1 VQTIL
6 GPMSFWVGLYRVAW
20 MALAVLALVGM
31 LAAFAPPIR
40 QYRELRRMEAE
51 LQEEIR
57 LKEEILH
64 HLKDQQERLQSDPDF
79 VEKIAREELGLAR
92 PGETVFKFADDEP
105 QTASPP

>member
-1 VQTIL
+1 
-6 GPMSFWVGLYRVAW
+6 MSFWVGLYRAAW
-20 MALAVLALVGM
+20 IILGVLFLIGA
-31 LAAFAPPIR
+31 LAAFTPPIR
-40 QYRELRRMEAE
+40 QYREMRRMEAA

-64 HLKDQQERLQSDPDF
+64 HLKDQQERLQSDPAF

-105 QTASPP
+105 QTASPPR